1 LLGGLSLND
10 RPGERI
16 LIAEAEERRRREERD
31 RALRIRLELEEEE
44 AMKQRLRERQMPQRR
59 FSVGPGRRRH
69 RVVYENGVYRWE

>member
-1 LLGGLSLND
+1 LSLSD

-31 RALRIRLELEEEE
+31 RAHRIRLELEEEE

-69 RVVYENGVYRWE
+69 RVVYEDGVYRWE